1 MNVVRHAVTC
11 YFLAVSHI
19 FVAKLFLWLKKK
31 NENSY
36 LKQDGF

>member
-31 NENSY
+31 MNSY